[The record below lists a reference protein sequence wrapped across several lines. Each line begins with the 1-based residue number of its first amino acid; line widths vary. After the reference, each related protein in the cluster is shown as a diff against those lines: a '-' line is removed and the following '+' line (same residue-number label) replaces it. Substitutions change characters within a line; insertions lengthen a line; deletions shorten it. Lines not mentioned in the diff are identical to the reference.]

1 MSNDETA
8 SARPN
13 ATSRSSAR
21 SHFGRCDGERAM
33 IKAPAR
39 GSRVRPFLARHVLVP
54 GSAFP
59 DLRSGCSGVRA
70 TAVAGGGA
78 EAESEWF
85 CRELVDNK

>member
-1 MSNDETA
+1 
-8 SARPN
+8 
-13 ATSRSSAR
+13 
-21 SHFGRCDGERAM
+21 M

-70 TAVAGGGA
+70 TAVAGGGRRWPAVAGGGA

-85 CRELVDNK
+85 CRELFDNK